1 MNLFLWYQKKFSKIP
16 LFFGESFYDQNLQFF
31 RKDFLN
37 FETPLP
43 PPNIYLHQISIFIVL
58 CSDIYSVINITLAF
72 TNFANRKV
80 PDYSREI

>member
-43 PPNIYLHQISIFIVL
+43 PPQHLLTPNFYFYRVMFRYLFGNKYHVSIY
-58 CSDIYSVINITLAF
+58 
-72 TNFANRKV
+72 
-80 PDYSREI
+80 